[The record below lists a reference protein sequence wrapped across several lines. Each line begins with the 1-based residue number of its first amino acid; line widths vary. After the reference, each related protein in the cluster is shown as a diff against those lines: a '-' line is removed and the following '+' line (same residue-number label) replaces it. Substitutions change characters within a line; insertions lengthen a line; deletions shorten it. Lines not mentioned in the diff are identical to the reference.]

1 MIINNEDL
9 KPDEIKKIIWDLSE
23 RRSRLQHKFLSPDAM
38 IEGCIHIIY
47 KKCGSK
53 TCHCKDGQKHGP
65 YIAIVRKVEGKSK
78 LTYVDNLD
86 IIDKAKAYKKYN
98 KRLANLRKINEEI
111 FSYLRYLRDI
121 FTTIY
126 EK

>member
-1 MIINNEDL
+1 MNSKNL
-9 KPDEIKKIIWDLSE
+9 RPDEIKKIIYDLSLRQE
-23 RRSRLQHKFLSPDAM
+23 KLTNKLLNPEQM

-53 TCHCKDGQKHGP
+53 TCHCKDGKLHGP
-65 YIAIVRKVEGKSK
+65 YTAIVRKVNGKSK
-78 LTYVDNLD
+78 LTYVDKLE
-86 IIDKAKAYKKYN
+86 IIDRAKAYKKYN

-111 FSYLRYLRDI
+111 FLHLRYLRDI
-121 FTTIY
+121 NTTIY

>member
-1 MIINNEDL
+1 MNSENL
-9 KPDEIKKIIWDLSE
+9 KPDEIKKSIFDLLIRHE
-23 RRSRLQHKFLSPDAM
+23 KLINKLLSPDPM

-47 KKCGSK
+47 KKCGNPK
-53 TCHCKDGQKHGP
+53 CHCKDGKLHGP
-65 YIAIVRKVEGKSK
+65 YTAIVRKQNGKSK
-78 LTYVDNLD
+78 LTYVDKLD

-98 KRLANLRKINEEI
+98 KRLASLRKINEKI

-121 FTTIY
+121 NTTIY

>member
-1 MIINNEDL
+1 MNSENL
-9 KPDEIKKIIWDLSE
+9 KPDEVKKIIWDLSE
-23 RRSRLQHKFLSPDAM
+23 RRSKLQHKLLSPGPM

-47 KKCGSK
+47 KKCGKES
-53 TCHCKDGQKHGP
+53 CHCKDGKKHGP
-65 YIAIVRKVEGKSK
+65 YSAIVRKVNGKSK
-78 LTYVDNLD
+78 LTYVDKLD

>member
-1 MIINNEDL
+1 MNNENL
-9 KPDEIKKIIWDLSE
+9 KPDEVKKVIHSLSE
-23 RRSRLQHKFLSPDAM
+23 RQKKLLNKLLNPDAM
-38 IEGCIHIIY
+38 VEGCVHIIY

-53 TCHCKDGQKHGP
+53 TCHCKDGKLHGP
-65 YIAIVRKVEGKSK
+65 YTAIVRKVEGKSK
-78 LTYVDNLD
+78 LTYVDKLD

-98 KRLANLRKINEEI
+98 KRLASLRKINEEI
-111 FSYLRYLRDI
+111 FSQLRYLRDI